1 MEWNGTVV
9 KFQNV
14 FTAIGIKIKL
24 QHVFTQFFTLFKVIK
39 SINYLNP
46 HAISHSNSVLV
57 QMAQMQQYKQLF
69 RLEVTPTL
77 DKRLMVHYVVSATK
91 QKIYLPIVK

>member
-1 MEWNGTVV
+1 MEYEWNSGEIP
-9 KFQNV
+9 KCIHCYRNQNQ
-14 FTAIGIKIKL
+14 TATF
-24 QHVFTQFFTLFKVIK
+24 FTQFFTLFKVIK

-69 RLEVTPTL
+69 RLEVTLTL
-77 DKRLMVHYVVSATK
+77 DKRLMVHYVVSAIK
-91 QKIYLPIVK
+91 QKIHLPTVK